1 MKTIAIRVA
10 VAILLAA
17 GAWVCW
23 REARLVD
30 GAADSRLALALLRYE
45 TIDPVAPG
53 WTVSDAVLADGGP
66 LSAHARR
73 ELATADYWSGRYTD
87 AMDIGRQEIDP
98 DLLLIAANASYR
110 TSQREGGATQA
121 AVQRLDGVL
130 QAYAAVLKAAPRHA
144 EAAPQQ
150 NEAAPQQN
158 EAAYNYEL
166 VARVRDG
173 LARAAAAKAKPDAPA
188 ALPAR
193 AQAGDLPAGPT
204 LHGRPGA
211 PPPEVKAEEF
221 QIIAPMEFGDR
232 EAQPEPTPGGK
243 LPRKG

>member
-10 VAILLAA
+10 VALLLAA

-30 GAADSRLALALLRYE
+30 RRGRFTAGVGAAPLR
-45 TIDPVAPG
+45 DDRPG
-53 WTVSDAVLADGGP
+53 GAWLDGLRRRARRGGP

-87 AMDIGRQEIDP
+87 AMEIGRQEIDP

-110 TSQREGGATQA
+110 ASQREGGARQA

-130 QAYAAVLKAAPRHA
+130 QAYAAVLKAAPQ
-144 EAAPQQ
+144 PD
-150 NEAAPQQN
+150 EAAPQQN

-173 LARAAAAKAKPDAPA
+173 LAQRPPARRNPTLQRHCRRVPRPAIFRWDPRSTDAP
-188 ALPAR
+188 
-193 AQAGDLPAGPT
+193 GP
-204 LHGRPGA
+204 R
-211 PPPEVKAEEF
+211 
-221 QIIAPMEFGDR
+221 R
-232 EAQPEPTPGGK
+232 
-243 LPRKG
+243 RR

>member
-10 VAILLAA
+10 VAFLLAA

-30 GAADSRLALALLRYE
+30 RAADSRLALALLRYE
-45 TIDPVAPG
+45 TTDPVAPG

-73 ELATADYWSGRYTD
+73 ELATADYWSGRYTE

-110 TSQREGGATQA
+110 ASQREGGAGQA

-130 QAYAAVLKAAPRHA
+130 QAYAAVLK
-144 EAAPQQ
+144 
-150 NEAAPQQN
+150 AAPQQN

-173 LARAAAAKAKPDAPA
+173 LARAAAGKAKPDAKA

>member
-1 MKTIAIRVA
+1 MKTVAIRSV
-10 VAILLAA
+10 VVLLLAV

-30 GAADSRLALALLRYE
+30 RAADSRLALALLRYE

-73 ELATADYWSGRYTD
+73 ELATADYWSGRYTE
-87 AMDIGRQEIDP
+87 AMAIGRQEIDP
-98 DLLLIAANASYR
+98 DLLLTAANASYR
-110 TSQREGGATQA
+110 TSQREGGAGPA

-130 QAYAAVLKAAPRHA
+130 QAYAAVLK
-144 EAAPQQ
+144 
-150 NEAAPQQN
+150 AAPQQN

-173 LARAAAAKAKPDAPA
+173 LARVAAGKAKPIAPA

>member
-10 VAILLAA
+10 VAFLLAA

-30 GAADSRLALALLRYE
+30 RAADSRLALALLRYE

-73 ELATADYWSGRYTD
+73 ELATADYWSGRYTE

-110 TSQREGGATQA
+110 ASQREGGAGQA

-130 QAYAAVLKAAPRHA
+130 QAYAAVLK
-144 EAAPQQ
+144 
-150 NEAAPQQN
+150 AAPQQN

-173 LARAAAAKAKPDAPA
+173 LARAAAGKAKPDAKA

>member
-10 VAILLAA
+10 VALLLAA

-30 GAADSRLALALLRYE
+30 RRGRFTAGVGAAPLR
-45 TIDPVAPG
+45 DDRPGGAWLDGLRRRARRWGSAFRPCAPRTG
-53 WTVSDAVLADGGP
+53 DGGLLERP
-66 LSAHARR
+66 IHRCHGHRPAGDRSRSAVDRGQRLVSSESTGGRRRTGRGTAARR
-73 ELATADYWSGRYTD
+73 R
-87 AMDIGRQEIDP
+87 
-98 DLLLIAANASYR
+98 AAGLRRRA
-110 TSQREGGATQA
+110 QGGAQT
-121 AVQRLDGVL
+121 
-130 QAYAAVLKAAPRHA
+130 
-144 EAAPQQ
+144 
-150 NEAAPQQN
+150 APQQN

-173 LARAAAAKAKPDAPA
+173 LARAAAGKAKPDAPA